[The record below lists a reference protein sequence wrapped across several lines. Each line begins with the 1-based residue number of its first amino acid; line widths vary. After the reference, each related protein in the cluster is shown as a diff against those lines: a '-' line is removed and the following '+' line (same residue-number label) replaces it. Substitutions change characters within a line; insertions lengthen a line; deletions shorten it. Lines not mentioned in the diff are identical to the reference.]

1 MDDLKK
7 NIENVILEIDDVV
20 EMFYQQ
26 KTKDAYIKL
35 DSVLADLLQVVD
47 PIHAYEVE
55 HPDDGV
61 DSAGLT
67 DALKETLSAME
78 EKDAILTA
86 DVLKYE
92 VNEKLE
98 MIMNAIQ

>member
-1 MDDLKK
+1 MDSLKK
-7 NIENVILEIDDVV
+7 NIENVIHEIDDVV

-26 KTKDAYIKL
+26 KTKDAYIQL
-35 DSVLADLLQVVD
+35 DSVLADLLQVID
-47 PIHAYEVE
+47 PIHAYKVE
-55 HPDDGV
+55 HPDAGV
-61 DSAGLT
+61 DSESLT

>member
-7 NIENVILEIDDVV
+7 NIANVIHEIDDVV

-26 KTKDAYIKL
+26 KTKEAYIQL

-47 PIHAYEVE
+47 PIHVYEVK

-61 DSAGLT
+61 DSAGVT

>member
-7 NIENVILEIDDVV
+7 NIENVIHEIDDVV

-26 KTKDAYIKL
+26 KTKDAYIQL

-61 DSAGLT
+61 DSTVLT

>member
-1 MDDLKK
+1 MDNLKK
-7 NIENVILEIDDVV
+7 NIEKVIHEIDEVV

-26 KTKDAYIKL
+26 KTKEAYTRL

-47 PIHAYEVE
+47 PIHGYEEE
-55 HPDDGV
+55 HPEEGV
-61 DSAGLT
+61 DSESLT
-67 DALKETLSAME
+67 DALSAME

-98 MIMNAIQ
+98 TIMNAIQ